1 MLTIVERNVA
11 LSHESRGRIGAQGRL
26 LDEAD
31 AGALMRWVRSPT
43 SSQRVV
49 TRSLI
54 VLLAAVG
61 HSATAI
67 AEEVGVT
74 RRTVAL
80 WQRRFQDGGPA
91 ALLVDA
97 PGRGRKKGRNPSVVS
112 RILSATQQPPPAGDS
127 RWTARSLAGHLGV
140 SHATVHRVWTEHRLG
155 KQVRPDATAIA
166 ETRRIEDCE

>member
-1 MLTIVERNVA
+1 MLTIVERNVT
-11 LSHESRGRIGAQGRL
+11 LSHESRGHGAASGCL
-26 LDEAD
+26 LHEAD
-31 AGALMRWVRSPT
+31 AATLMRWVRSPT

-80 WQRRFQDGGPA
+80 WQRRFRDGGAA
-91 ALLVDA
+91 ALLIDA

-112 RILSATQQPPPAGDS
+112 RILNATRQPPPAGDS
-127 RWTARSLAGHLGV
+127 RWTARSLASHLGV
-140 SHATVHRVWTEHRLG
+140 SHATVHRVWTEHGLG
-155 KQVRPDATAIA
+155 QKARPDAIAIA
-166 ETRRIEDCE
+166 ETPRSEDRA